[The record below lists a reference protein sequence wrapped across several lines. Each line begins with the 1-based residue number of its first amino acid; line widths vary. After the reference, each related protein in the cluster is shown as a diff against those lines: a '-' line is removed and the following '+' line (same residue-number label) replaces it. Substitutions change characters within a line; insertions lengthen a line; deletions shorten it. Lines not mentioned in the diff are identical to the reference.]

1 MTKAEEFLERVYA
14 EKRDSHALDIIFRGL
29 DDLLDGYTFAAM
41 DRFMVEHGGVELF
54 GEKAEN
60 PNFEAVDEIFKA
72 LDLERV
78 SVSVMLGFLGA
89 PFTARRHL
97 KEYRPLLDRI
107 RDHLAKT
114 EPPERLKALL
124 QGFDR

>member
-14 EKRDSHALDIIFRGL
+14 EKRDGHALDIVFKGV
-29 DDLLDGYTFAAM
+29 DDILDGHCFAAM
-41 DRFMVEHGGVELF
+41 DQFMVEHGGPVIF

-60 PNFEAVDEIFKA
+60 PDFAALDEILKA
-72 LDLERV
+72 LDLDRV
-78 SVSVMLGFLGA
+78 SVTVMLGFLGA

-97 KEYRPLLDRI
+97 KEYKPLLDRI
-107 RDHLAKT
+107 RDHLRKT
-114 EPPERLKALL
+114 EPPKRIKALL